1 LRKIEK
7 SELLS
12 WTIACL
18 QNSILGSFIVV
29 YIELMDMKRKRR
41 VLKDRSVKVEYW
53 GEFYV
58 IVTMEVKAKNEK
70 ELIKKLR
77 NGDFKIKID
86 LKKYD
91 SNS

>member
-1 LRKIEK
+1 MRKIEK
-7 SELLS
+7 PELLS

-29 YIELMDMKRKRR
+29 YIELMDMKRRKRR
-41 VLKDRSVKVEYW
+41 VLKDKSVKVEYW
-53 GEFYV
+53 EQFYV

-70 ELIKKLR
+70 ELIKKIK

-86 LKKYD
+86 FKKA
-91 SNS
+91 